1 MKRVLLSYVLLSGVL
16 LSGGLLSGGL
26 LSGVAHADD
35 GTQLDSARL
44 RPIELK
50 LANRPLRRSVG
61 LGLVITSA
69 ALLAHGFLFLGL
81 AKQANDQVLAGHQYH
96 PGAESRRASFEYAQT
111 ASFIGAL
118 VTFIPG
124 MVLIWDR

>member
-1 MKRVLLSYVLLSGVL
+1 MKRVFQSSVLLSCAVL
-16 LSGGLLSGGL
+16 SCGLPS
-26 LSGVAHADD
+26 VARADD
-35 GTQLDSARL
+35 GSQIDSARL
-44 RPIELK
+44 RPIELR
-50 LANRPLRRSVG
+50 LPNRAHRRAVG

-81 AKQANDQVLAGHQYH
+81 AKHSNDQVLASHRYH
-96 PGAESRRASFEYAQT
+96 PSEENRRTSFEYAQT

-124 MVLIWDR
+124 MVLMWDR